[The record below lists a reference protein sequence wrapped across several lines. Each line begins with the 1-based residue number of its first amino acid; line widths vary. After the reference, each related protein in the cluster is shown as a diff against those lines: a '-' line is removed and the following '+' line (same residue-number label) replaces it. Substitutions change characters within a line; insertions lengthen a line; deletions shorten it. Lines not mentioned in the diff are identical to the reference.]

1 MRNILIA
8 IVLVGLL
15 SGCVRSKMEPS
26 YPESKGAVA
35 DDTAYA
41 TVSPA
46 PAPPVSAEMSI
57 SNSPIIRPA
66 PKRVSGNSHIGRVS
80 SGSNHHN
87 GNLIMSH
94 AYTVVDSEDELKA
107 LFDTL
112 TYVIIPYDLSGQ
124 ELGQNSQ
131 KYKRYKRVLEL
142 IQEHQKVDNNIS
154 KESFAQKGKNKF
166 VILSKEKGEKKV
178 TIESYSYK
186 LANTVL
192 DFFRAK
198 YAEGVFNSE
207 GPFLITT
214 TQNILYDNRNEY
226 AFLYLN
232 LSTFNDSAIEQV
244 LESYKS
250 RLVSDTLDEVGLLE
264 KLHYSLLSFATNF
277 NADMHIIQSAV
288 AGEL

>member
-1 MRNILIA
+1 
-8 IVLVGLL
+8 
-15 SGCVRSKMEPS
+15 
-26 YPESKGAVA
+26 
-35 DDTAYA
+35 
-41 TVSPA
+41 
-46 PAPPVSAEMSI
+46 
-57 SNSPIIRPA
+57 
-66 PKRVSGNSHIGRVS
+66 
-80 SGSNHHN
+80 
-87 GNLIMSH
+87 MSH